1 MVARVKTEHTSSDYR
16 EDRIQGRDNEVRQG
30 VTGNNVR
37 YVLGVS
43 LSAIIIAMII
53 VAVFVMRS

>member
-1 MVARVKTEHTSSDYR
+1 MVARIKNEHTSPDYR
-16 EDRIQGRDNEVRQG
+16 EDRIEGRDNEVRQG

-43 LSAIIIAMII
+43 LSAIIIAMVI